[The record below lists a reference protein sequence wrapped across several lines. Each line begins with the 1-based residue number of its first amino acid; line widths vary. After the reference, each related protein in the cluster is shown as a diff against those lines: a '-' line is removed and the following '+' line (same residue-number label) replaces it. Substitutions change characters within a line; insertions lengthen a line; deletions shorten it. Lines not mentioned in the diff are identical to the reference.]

1 MNFSFNAHDQINI
14 HYLTDYIKNFK
25 AILNE
30 IIPIISYFIG
40 DPIHN
45 YKIILNNILNKIKTI
60 HRIHE
65 QNIGAKDK
73 INDFCDILIK
83 TKIEAIEESKDTIN
97 ILTENNCSII
107 IVNLIQ
113 GII

>member
-1 MNFSFNAHDQINI
+1 M
-14 HYLTDYIKNFK
+14 TDYIKSYK

-30 IIPIISYFIG
+30 IIPIISYIIG
-40 DPIHN
+40 DPLSK
-45 YKIILNNILNKIKTI
+45 YRTILNELINKIKSI
-60 HRIHE
+60 HRIRE